1 MKICRKCGARQ
12 RDSRLYCVDCGTRLG
27 RRLTAEEEA
36 QEQENLDQ
44 TMEKLYNRRDPLF
57 VSLLD
62 RICGWI
68 DLAGFVV
75 LLVLLVLAG
84 AGVFPAGKPSSDAV
98 AVVFIGAFFFLI
110 GAGGVFSSRD
120 LGDRTIPD
128 ELLDQ
133 RRGGRRTVRLLF
145 CRPASDRPPVGRGGS
160 DGHCA
165 SALRT
170 LADARAGSGCGR
182 AFQTDDGIPQSGW
195 ADSLTVPFF
204 HALSRFSH

>member
-12 RDSRLYCVDCGTRLG
+12 RDSRLYCVDCGTRLE

-110 GAGGVFSSRD
+110 GALEAFFPRVTWAIEQFRMSFWINGAEDAEPSDFYFAARRVTVLLSVAAGLMAIALLLYGLLQTPEPVPDAAELFRQMTESRKAD
-120 LGDRTIPD
+120 
-128 ELLDQ
+128 
-133 RRGGRRTVRLLF
+133 GRIASP
-145 CRPASDRPPVGRGGS
+145 CR
-160 DGHCA
+160 
-165 SALRT
+165 
-170 LADARAGSGCGR
+170 
-182 AFQTDDGIPQSGW
+182 
-195 ADSLTVPFF
+195 FF
-204 HALSRFSH
+204 ML